1 MDTEQSDTL
10 PETNGAGDENALAYR
25 SIRNVFLAEFPDLW
39 DRIQAKYGPQYNLKT
54 QIPGPYPLFEEILK
68 PRVTELLQDGADEES
83 LQHIFSFY
91 EEMARSQDEEVVNL
105 LWKSNAGASHIR
117 QKTHRGSLE
126 VYGRK
131 NKRLG
136 ATDSQPPRLGRK
148 PPRDRSPADTPHRL
162 KLARNGLARRMHW
175 RGAVFPQV
183 EAPS

>member
-1 MDTEQSDTL
+1 MDTEQSDTS

-25 SIRNVFLAEFPDLW
+25 SIRNVFLEKFPDLW

-105 LWKSNAGASHIR
+105 LWKSILEPLIYDKKLIAEAWKYMGEKTKDLARQIASR
-117 QKTHRGSLE
+117 RGWEENLP
-126 VYGRK
+126 
-131 NKRLG
+131 
-136 ATDSQPPRLGRK
+136 ATDPPRTHPIG
-148 PPRDRSPADTPHRL
+148 
-162 KLARNGLARRMHW
+162 
-175 RGAVFPQV
+175 
-183 EAPS
+183 

>member
-1 MDTEQSDTL
+1 MDTEQSDTS

-39 DRIQAKYGPQYNLKT
+39 DRIQAKYGRQYNLKT

-105 LWKSNAGASHIR
+105 LWKSMLEPLIYDKKLIAGAWKYTGEKTKDLAR
-117 QKTHRGSLE
+117 QIASRRGWEENLP
-126 VYGRK
+126 
-131 NKRLG
+131 
-136 ATDSQPPRLGRK
+136 ATGPPRTHLIG
-148 PPRDRSPADTPHRL
+148 
-162 KLARNGLARRMHW
+162 
-175 RGAVFPQV
+175 
-183 EAPS
+183 